1 MVLIRVSEI
10 LMQHSFKDNIFGGG
24 AYKELIE
31 NNIFG

>member
-1 MVLIRVSEI
+1 MVLVRFFEI
-10 LMQHSFKDNIFGGG
+10 LMLYSFKDNMFWEG